1 MASFRYSLVAARIM
15 GALVTALVFFMVLLA
30 FKGCVFSEDP
40 ATQEAEKVA
49 KKVKQ
54 KAEHTEKAEGH
65 RDLVKDEVKVK
76 TGDDGKPVVEQTG

>member
-1 MASFRYSLVAARIM
+1 
-15 GALVTALVFFMVLLA
+15 
-30 FKGCVFSEDP
+30 VFSEDP